1 MNNSDFKIAKTNE
14 IVIIILAIILQLD
27 LEGLP
32 GVLLN
37 TTQPPPPQ
45 IQCKITV
52 KWQDR
57 KILVL

>member
-37 TTQPPPPQ
+37 TTQP
-45 IQCKITV
+45 V
-52 KWQDR
+52 R
-57 KILVL
+57 SL